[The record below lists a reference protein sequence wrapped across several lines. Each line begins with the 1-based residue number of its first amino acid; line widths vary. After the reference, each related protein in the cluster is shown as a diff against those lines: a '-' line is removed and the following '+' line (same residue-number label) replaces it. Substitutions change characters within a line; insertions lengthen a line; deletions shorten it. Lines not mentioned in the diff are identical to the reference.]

1 MAKNMKYGDLIQF
14 EQIESVIQLLD
25 AGRPDEA
32 KKLVATYVISD
43 DMAERICK
51 LMVPQL
57 GFDEIVEEIEDEKT
71 GERKKRKAD
80 HKGVLIV
87 GNYGTG
93 KSHLMSVLS
102 LVAEDAGYAP
112 MIRHPKVAEAVAP
125 IAGRFKVLRIEVG
138 GLQMPL
144 RQIITLQLERFLE
157 KIGVDY
163 TFPTADKELNNKDS
177 LEEMM
182 AAFGEKFPD
191 QGVLLVVDEL
201 LEYLQSR
208 RDHELVQDLA
218 ILRQI
223 GEVTKHLKF
232 RFVAGVQEAIF
243 DSVRFQHVAGSMRR
257 VNERFTQILIDRQDV
272 SFVVS
277 ARLLKKTADQQNK
290 IREYLTPFAKFY
302 GSMNERMDEYVRLFP
317 VHPDYL
323 KTFEQIHFT
332 EKRGA
337 LTTIEAAMLAILDQ
351 EVPTD
356 KPLFISYE
364 SFWNT
369 IKTNSVLR
377 ADPNIKEVM
386 RVSEVLESRVQQ
398 AFTRPAYK
406 AMALRVINAL
416 AVHRLT
422 TGGDIHV
429 PIGPTAAELRDALC
443 LFQPGV
449 EDMPGDPA
457 ENLLSMVQTVMREV
471 MKTVN
476 GQFISKAPDT
486 EQYYLDIKKD
496 IDYDAQIE
504 KRADALSP
512 DALDRAYY
520 DALVQLI
527 CERPDEPSYVS
538 GFKIWQHQI
547 EWQERRA
554 ERMGYLFFGAPND
567 RPTAQP
573 ERDFYIYFIQPF
585 DKPKFND
592 NNLADEVFFRLKS
605 PDEDY
610 KRYLSQYAAAL
621 DLASTASGGAKAIY
635 LSKAQDSLRAMSKW
649 LQEKQMTAFEVTYQG
664 KTKTLQDWSKG
675 VSLRDRARLGP
686 DERINFRDVVNV
698 VSGLALGQRFA
709 DISPEYPTFS
719 VLVTEANR
727 KQLVG
732 NALRALAGG
741 ARTKDAAAI
750 LDALELLDGDR
761 VDPANSRYA
770 QEVLNRLKAK
780 GHGQV
785 LNRSELLSGTSD
797 VEYFAPIKYRL
808 EPDLLVTV
816 LGGLVYSGDIV
827 LSITGDK
834 IDSGKLAQ
842 LAERSL
848 EELKQFKHV
857 EAPKE
862 INLAVLRALFEL
874 FDLPS
879 GLAQKASQGN
889 GGDGEPVI
897 KLQEKVSALV
907 PRVLKA
913 GSDLQQ
919 GKLGFWGQNLLRE
932 EETKDWHARLDS
944 LKKFTES
951 LAPYNTVGKLKNLR
965 VTQEDLDGQ
974 KKNLE
979 ILAAVERLLEL
990 VVELGSTA
998 SYLSQAEMVL
1008 PAEHPWV
1015 KQAEAARKALQD
1027 KLSQDRT
1034 AAHAAE
1040 YRQTLNQLKK
1050 DYITAYI
1057 ASHSK
1062 ARLGVAEDKTR
1073 NALRKDDRL
1082 LALRVL
1088 AGVSLMPT
1096 SQLTAFEESLNGLK
1110 SCSSLDEPTL
1120 VTAAVCPHCQFRPS
1134 AEQLELIPAA
1144 NRLHKLDDDL
1154 DLLVANWQ
1162 QTLLENLEDPFT
1174 QDSLGLLPPA
1184 SKKLIDAFLA
1194 SRKLPD
1200 PMITE
1205 FANAVQEALSGL
1217 EKIAVKGDEIKQAL
1231 LQGGSPAT
1239 PDDLRKRFDTFMN
1252 ERCKGKDATKLR
1264 FVIE

>member
-1 MAKNMKYGDLIQF
+1 MKYGDLIQF

-25 AGRPDEA
+25 AGRPNEA
-32 KKLVATYVISD
+32 KKLVSTYVISD
-43 DMAERICK
+43 DMAERISK

-57 GFDEIVEEIEDEKT
+57 SFDDSV
-71 GERKKRKAD
+71 D

-102 LVAEDAGYAP
+102 LVAEDAAYAP
-112 MIRHPKVAEAVAP
+112 MIRHAKVAEAVAP

-157 KIGVDY
+157 KLGVDY

-177 LEEMM
+177 FEEMM

-191 QGVLLVVDEL
+191 QGVLLVVDEF

-243 DSVRFQHVAGSMRR
+243 DSVRFQHVADSMRR

-337 LTTIEAAMLAILDQ
+337 LKTIESAMLAILDQ
-351 EVPTD
+351 DVPTD
-356 KPLFISYE
+356 RPQFISYE

-386 RVSEVLESRVQQ
+386 RVSEVLESRVQT
-398 AFTRPAYK
+398 AFPESRKTYK
-406 AMALRVINAL
+406 PMALRVINAL

-422 TGGDIHV
+422 TGGDIHI

-449 EDMPGDPA
+449 EDMPGEPA

-471 MKTVN
+471 LKTVN

-486 EQYYLDIKKD
+486 EQYYLDLKKD

-504 KRADALSP
+504 KRAEALSD

-520 DALVQLI
+520 SAVKALMECSDDL
-527 CERPDEPSYVS
+527 RYP
-538 GFKIWQHQI
+538 GFQIWQYQI
-547 EWQERRA
+547 EWQERRV

-573 ERDFYIYFIQPF
+573 ERDFYVYFIQPF
-585 DKPKFND
+585 DKPKFTD
-592 NNLADEVFFRLKS
+592 NSLSDEVFFRLTGL
-605 PDEDY
+605 DDDL
-610 KRYLSQYAAAL
+610 KRHLSSYAAAL

-635 LSKAQDSLRAMSKW
+635 LSKAQDFLRAMSKW
-649 LQEKQMTAFEVTYQG
+649 LQEKQLTAFEVTYQG
-664 KTKTLQDWSKG
+664 KKKNLQEWAKG
-675 VSLRDRARLGP
+675 VSLRDRARLGA

-698 VSGLALGQRFA
+698 ISGLVLGQRFV
-709 DISPEYPTFS
+709 DLSPEYPTFS

-727 KQLVG
+727 KQLIG

-741 ARTKDAAAI
+741 TRTKDAAAI

-834 IDSGKLAQ
+834 IDSGKLGQ
-842 LAERSL
+842 LAERSI

-862 INLAVLRALFEL
+862 INVAILKALFEFFGL
-874 FDLPS
+874 AS
-879 GLAQKASQGN
+879 GWAQKATQG
-889 GGDGEPVI
+889 DPEAVRE
-897 KLQEKVSALV
+897 LQDRISAMT

-932 EETKDWHARLDS
+932 EEAKDWHARLDS

-979 ILAAVERLLEL
+979 VLAAVERLLEL

-1015 KQAEAARKALQD
+1015 KQAEAARKD
-1027 KLSQDRT
+1027 IFEKISQDRT
-1034 AAHAAE
+1034 AEHAALILGTA
-1040 YRQTLNQLKK
+1040 RQTLNQLKK

-1096 SQLTAFEESLNGLK
+1096 SQLTAFEEALNGLK

-1154 DLLVANWQ
+1154 DTLVTNWQ

-1200 PMITE
+1200 PMTAE

-1252 ERCKGKDATKLR
+1252 ERCRGKDATKLR

>member
-43 DMAERICK
+43 DMAERISK

-57 GFDEIVEEIEDEKT
+57 SFDDSV
-71 GERKKRKAD
+71 D

-102 LVAEDAGYAP
+102 LVAEDAAYAP

-125 IAGRFKVLRIEVG
+125 IAGRFRVLRIEVG

-157 KIGVDY
+157 KISVDY

-177 LEEMM
+177 FEEMM
-182 AAFGEKFPD
+182 AAFAEKFPD
-191 QGVLLVVDEL
+191 QGVLLVVDEF

-243 DSVRFQHVAGSMRR
+243 DSVRFQHVADSMRR

-337 LTTIEAAMLAILDQ
+337 LKTIEAAMLAILDQ
-351 EVPTD
+351 EVPDD

-369 IKTNSVLR
+369 IKANSVLR

-422 TGGDIHV
+422 TGGDIYV

-449 EDMPGDPA
+449 DDMPGDPA

-471 MKTVN
+471 LKTVN
-476 GQFISKAPDT
+476 GQFISKALDT
-486 EQYYLDIKKD
+486 EQYYLDLKKD

-504 KRADALSP
+504 KRADGLSP

-520 DALVQLI
+520 QALLQIVS
-527 CERPDEPSYVS
+527 EDPNKPSYVT
-538 GFKIWQHQI
+538 GFKIWEYEV
-547 EWQERRA
+547 EWMEKKVGRN
-554 ERMGYLFFGAPND
+554 GYLFFGAPND

-573 ERDFYIYFIQPF
+573 ERDFYVYFIQPF
-585 DKPKFND
+585 DAPKFTD
-592 NNLADEVFFRLKS
+592 NCLADEVFFRLKER
-605 PDEDY
+605 DEEFM
-610 KRYLSQYAAAL
+610 RLLSAHAAAHE
-621 DLASTASGGAKAIY
+621 LASTASSGAKAVY
-635 LSKAQDSLRAMSKW
+635 LSKTSEYLQRMSKW

-664 KTKTLQDWSKG
+664 KKKNLQEWAKG
-675 VSLRDRARLGP
+675 VSLRDRARLGA

-698 VSGLALGQRFA
+698 ISGLVLGQRFV
-709 DISPEYPTFS
+709 DLSPEYPTFS

-727 KQLVG
+727 KQLIG

-741 ARTKDAAAI
+741 TRTKDALAV

-770 QEVLNRLKAK
+770 QEVLSRLKAK

-785 LNRSELLSGTSD
+785 LNRSELLSGSSD

-827 LSITGDK
+827 LSITGEK
-834 IDSGKLAQ
+834 IDSGKLTQ

-879 GLAQKASQGN
+879 GLAQKASQG
-889 GGDGEPVI
+889 DTEPVI

-919 GKLGFWGQNLLRE
+919 GKLCFWGQNLLRE
-932 EETKDWHARLDS
+932 EEARDWHTRLDS

-965 VTQEDLDGQ
+965 VTHEDLDGQ

-979 ILAAVERLLEL
+979 ILVAVERLLEL
-990 VVELGSTA
+990 VAELGSTA

-1008 PAEHPWV
+1008 SAEHPWV
-1015 KQAEAARKALQD
+1015 KQAEAARKALQA

-1034 AAHAAE
+1034 AEHAAE
-1040 YRQTLNQLKK
+1040 YRKTLNQLKK

-1082 LALRVL
+1082 VALRVL

-1096 SQLTAFEESLNGLK
+1096 SQLAAFEESLNGLK

-1120 VTAAVCPHCQFRPS
+1120 VTVAVCPHCQFRPS
-1134 AEQLELIPAA
+1134 AEQLELVPAA
-1144 NRLHKLDDDL
+1144 NRLHKLDHDL
-1154 DLLVANWQ
+1154 DQLVTNWQ

-1184 SKKLIDAFLA
+1184 SKKLIDAFLT

-1200 PMITE
+1200 PMTSE

-1217 EKIAVKGDEIKQAL
+1217 EKIAVKGDEIKHAL

>member
-43 DMAERICK
+43 DMAERISK

-57 GFDEIVEEIEDEKT
+57 SFDDSV
-71 GERKKRKAD
+71 D

-102 LVAEDAGYAP
+102 LVAEDAAYAP

-138 GLQMPL
+138 GLEMSL
-144 RQIITLQLERFLE
+144 RQIITRKLEGFLDNLG
-157 KIGVDY
+157 ISF
-163 TFPTADKELNNKDS
+163 TFPSAADELDNKAS
-177 LEEMM
+177 LDAMM
-182 AAFGEKFPD
+182 AAFHEAYPD
-191 QGVLLVVDEL
+191 QGLLLVVDEL

-208 RDHELVQDLA
+208 KGHELVLDLA
-218 ILRQI
+218 FMRQI
-223 GEVTKHLKF
+223 GEVTKQLRF

-243 DSVRFQHVAGSMRR
+243 DGGRFEHVSDSMRR

-290 IREYLTPFAKFY
+290 VREYLTPFAKFY

-337 LTTIEAAMLAILDQ
+337 LKTIEAAMLAILDQ
-351 EVPTD
+351 DVPLD
-356 KPLFISYE
+356 RPQLISYE
-364 SFWNT
+364 SFWDTVRANPT
-369 IKTNSVLR
+369 LR
-377 ADPNIKEVM
+377 ADASIKDVY
-386 RVSEVLESRVQQ
+386 RVAEVLESKVEQS
-398 AFTRPAYK
+398 FSRPAYK
-406 AMALRVINAL
+406 PMARRIVKAL
-416 AVHRLT
+416 AVRRLT
-422 TGGDIHV
+422 TGDIYV
-429 PIGPTAAELRDALC
+429 PIGPTVEELRDSLC
-443 LFQPGV
+443 LYQPGF
-449 EDMPGDPA
+449 EDMPDPA
-457 ENLLSMVQTVMREV
+457 EDLLTAVQMALNELI
-471 MKTVN
+471 KTVN
-476 GQFISKAPDT
+476 GQFISKSEDNR
-486 EQYYLDIKKD
+486 QYFFDLKKD
-496 IDYDAQIE
+496 VDYDAQIAN
-504 KRADALSP
+504 RAGTLDS

-520 DALVQLI
+520 SAIKALMECSDDL
-527 CERPDEPSYVS
+527 RYP
-538 GFKIWQHQI
+538 GFQIWQYQI
-547 EWQERRA
+547 EWQERRV

-573 ERDFYIYFIQPF
+573 ERDFYVYFIQPF
-585 DKPKFND
+585 DKPKFTD
-592 NNLADEVFFRLKS
+592 NNLSDEVFFRLTGL
-605 PDEDY
+605 DDDI
-610 KRYLSQYAAAL
+610 KRHLSSYAAAL

-635 LSKAQDSLRAMSKW
+635 LSKAQDCLRAMSKW

-664 KTKTLQDWSKG
+664 KKKNLQEWAKG
-675 VSLRDRARLGP
+675 VSLRDRARLGA

-698 VSGLALGQRFA
+698 ISGLVLGQRFV
-709 DISPEYPTFS
+709 DLSPEYPTFS

-741 ARTKDAAAI
+741 TRTKDAAAI

-834 IDSGKLAQ
+834 IDSGKLVQ

-879 GLAQKASQGN
+879 GLAQKASQG
-889 GGDGEPVI
+889 DTEPVI

-932 EETKDWHARLDS
+932 EEAKDWHTRLDS

-990 VVELGSTA
+990 VAELGSTA

-1015 KQAEAARKALQD
+1015 KTAETARKD
-1027 KLSQDRT
+1027 IFEKISQDRT
-1034 AAHAAE
+1034 AEHAALILGNG
-1040 YRQTLNQLKK
+1040 RQTLNQLKK

-1120 VTAAVCPHCQFRPS
+1120 ITTAVCPHCQFRPS
-1134 AEQLELIPAA
+1134 AEQLELLPAA

-1154 DLLVANWQ
+1154 DELLANWQ

-1174 QDSLGLLPPA
+1174 QESLGLLPAA
-1184 SKKLIDAFLA
+1184 SKKLIDVFLA
-1194 SRKLPD
+1194 SRTLPD
-1200 PMITE
+1200 PMTTE

-1217 EKIAVKGDEIKQAL
+1217 EKIEVKSDEIKQAL

-1239 PDDLRKRFDTFMN
+1239 PDDLRKRFDALISD
-1252 ERCKGKDATKLR
+1252 RSKGKDATKLR
-1264 FVIE
+1264 FVVE